1 MDDNNRSTEEFIRG
15 VKSVVTSLQKDRNT
29 YSALIDWA
37 LPIDKELAD
46 RVRAAR
52 NADAALLRYL
62 QGKEEHFAAV
72 AAEAKATENLRRRAR
87 QKLSDTT
94 DGPIDLFVLVSR
106 ATRFAAEAARN
117 GASPRLAEEIA
128 SNALYEELVDR
139 GLA

>member
-1 MDDNNRSTEEFIRG
+1 MDDSNRAAKVLVEG
-15 VKSVVTSLQKDRNT
+15 VQKLIVHLQKDRPM
-29 YSALIDWA
+29 YEALIAWA
-37 LPIDKELAD
+37 RPIDRELVD
-46 RVRAAR
+46 RIRAAR
-52 NADAALLRYL
+52 NADAALLGYL
-62 QGKEEHFAAV
+62 KDKEEHFAAI
-72 AAEAKATENLRRRAR
+72 AADAKATQAAIVRAR

-128 SNALYEELVDR
+128 GNALYEELVDR